1 MTPTQLYSNVNSP
14 ESILCAFFSYKRLI
28 NSVYFASIG
37 SDHFLQYN
45 TNILKTGCRCTTT
58 FSIEE
63 DTEYFFFK
71 QAPGLFLTF
80 LIKRQ
85 TFGYIY
91 LRNYTDDSQFIPRLA
106 AIWYFVC
113 VQPHLGILRH
123 AYRIHTRI
131 PISCIPT

>member
-1 MTPTQLYSNVNSP
+1 MIIY
-14 ESILCAFFSYKRLI
+14 RM
-28 NSVYFASIG
+28 
-37 SDHFLQYN
+37 QYQYMYLFRD
-45 TNILKTGCRCTTT
+45 ILKTGWTCATA

-91 LRNYTDDSQFIPRLA
+91 LKNYTDDSQFIPRLA

-113 VQPHLGILRH
+113 VHLYTYFLYTYLIYLFF
-123 AYRIHTRI
+123 
-131 PISCIPT
+131 